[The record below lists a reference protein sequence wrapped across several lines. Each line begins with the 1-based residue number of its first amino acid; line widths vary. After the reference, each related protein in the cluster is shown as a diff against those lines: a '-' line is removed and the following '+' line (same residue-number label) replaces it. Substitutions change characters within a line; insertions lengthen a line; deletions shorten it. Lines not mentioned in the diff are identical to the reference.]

1 MKYQNPGCPN
11 TMLVFKAVT
20 KECLRA
26 AYNKKKTLSTH
37 YVSLQCGFHLVI
49 VF

>member
-20 KECLRA
+20 KECLRV
-26 AYNKKKTLSTH
+26 AYNQKKKHIEYPL
-37 YVSLQCGFHLVI
+37 C
-49 VF
+49 

>member
-1 MKYQNPGCPN
+1 MTYQNPGCPN

-26 AYNKKKTLSTH
+26 AYNKKTH
-37 YVSLQCGFHLVI
+37 
-49 VF
+49 